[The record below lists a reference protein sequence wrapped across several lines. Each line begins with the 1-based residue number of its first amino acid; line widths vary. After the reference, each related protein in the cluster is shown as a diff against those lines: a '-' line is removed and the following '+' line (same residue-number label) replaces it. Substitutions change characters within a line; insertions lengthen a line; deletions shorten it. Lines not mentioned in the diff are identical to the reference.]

1 MIGRYTFELF
11 IFTKLKLNLKP
22 TMFSKKQLLAFSLIP
37 QIILVK
43 LLGLFPNLVE
53 SIFSNGVFRI
63 SSQLLH
69 WVLGWIP
76 FSVGDIIY
84 TFLGVYAL
92 RWLYINRLKIKM
104 NPFGWLTDV
113 FSVLAVFYASF
124 HLLWAF
130 NYYRLPLH
138 KNLNLNTDYN
148 TEELIEVTNYLIQQ
162 SNFYQ
167 EQLAANDTLAV
178 DFTMSKSTLLSMVP
192 EGFSAISE
200 TYPHLK
206 YGVPSLKTSI
216 YSVPLTYMG
225 FSGYLNPFTNEA
237 QVDYLLPKFRFP
249 TTASHEVAHQLGY
262 AAENEANFIS
272 YLATTNHPD
281 TYFKYSGYAFALG
294 HCLNDLFLRN
304 PDEYDKVI
312 SNLNQGVR
320 KNYQEVRDFWESYR
334 NPTEVIFKSSYN
346 QFLKANNQTK
356 GIDSYSYVVA
366 LIVNYHQT
374 YIFKKR

>member
-1 MIGRYTFELF
+1 MSIYLF
-11 IFTKLKLNLKP
+11 LPKLKPSAKSK
-22 TMFSKKQLLAFSLIP
+22 MFTKKQLLALSLIL
-37 QIILVK
+37 QIFLVK
-43 LLGLFPNLVE
+43 LLRFYPEFVE
-53 SIFSNGVFRI
+53 SIYSNGIFKI
-63 SSQLLH
+63 SSKLLH
-69 WVLGWIP
+69 WVFGWIP
-76 FSVGDIIY
+76 FSAGDVMY
-84 TFLGVYAL
+84 TILGIFAVK
-92 RWLYINRLKIKM
+92 WLYHNRQKLIM

-113 FSVLAVFYASF
+113 VATLAVIYAAF

-130 NYYRLPLH
+130 NYHRLPLH
-138 KNLNLNTDYN
+138 ENLSLNTDYS

-162 SNFYQ
+162 TNCYQ
-167 EQLAANDTLAV
+167 EQLALNDTLAV

-192 EGFSAISE
+192 DGFAAIRK

-206 YGVPSLKTSI
+206 YEVPSLKTSL

-304 PDEYDKVI
+304 PDAYETII
-312 SNLNQGVR
+312 SNLNRGVR
-320 KNYQEVRDFWESYR
+320 KNYQEVRDFWDSYK
-334 NPTEVIFKSSYN
+334 NPTEALFKSSYN
-346 QFLKANNQTK
+346 QFLKANSQSK
-356 GIDSYSYVVA
+356 GIESYSYVVA
-366 LIVNYHQT
+366 LIVNYNQT
-374 YIFKKR
+374 YILKTLK

>member
-1 MIGRYTFELF
+1 M
-11 IFTKLKLNLKP
+11 FT
-22 TMFSKKQLLAFSLIP
+22 KKQLLALSLIP
-37 QIILVK
+37 QIFLVK
-43 LLGLFPNLVE
+43 LLRFYPDFVE
-53 SIFSNGVFRI
+53 AIYSNGIFKI
-63 SSQLLH
+63 GSKLLH
-69 WVLGWIP
+69 LVFGWIP
-76 FSVGDIIY
+76 FSAGDVIY
-84 TFLGVYAL
+84 TILGIFAL
-92 RWLYINRLKIKM
+92 KWLYQNRRKLTL
-104 NPFGWLTDV
+104 NPLGWLTDIA
-113 FSVLAVFYASF
+113 STLAVVYAAF

-138 KNLNLNTDYN
+138 ENLSLNTDYS

-162 SNFYQ
+162 TNFYQ
-167 EQLAANDTLAV
+167 EQLAPNDTLAV

-192 EGFSAISE
+192 DGFEAIGE

-206 YGVPSLKTSI
+206 YETPSLKTSL

-294 HCLNDLFLRN
+294 HCLNDLYLRN
-304 PDEYDKVI
+304 PDAYESVI
-312 SNLNQGVR
+312 SNLNRGVR
-320 KNYQEVRDFWESYR
+320 KNFQEVRDFWESYR
-334 NPTEVIFKSSYN
+334 NPTEVLFKSSYN
-346 QFLKANNQTK
+346 QFLKANSQSK
-356 GIDSYSYVVA
+356 GIESYSYVVA
-366 LIVNYHQT
+366 LIVNYNQT
-374 YIFKKR
+374 YILKTLK